1 MTLRPAEWVVIAG
14 SGLIVAFAVLVG
26 VLIYQKPPPVPFV
39 YMPSELSS
47 RGEAVYRREGCSSC
61 HEIFGN
67 GASYGPSLD
76 GVGSYRSA
84 AWLAQYLKAP
94 RAGVGKK
101 KYRLR
106 MPAYDKLDVAELDA
120 LVAYLG
126 ALKVSAERPRPVTDV
141 SELATR

>member
-1 MTLRPAEWVVIAG
+1 MIAG
-14 SGLIVAFAVLVG
+14 SGLILGFAILVG
-26 VLIYQKPPPVPFV
+26 VLIYLRPPPVPFV
-39 YMPSELSS
+39 YAQTELSA

-76 GVGSYRSA
+76 GVGSHRSA
-84 AWLAQYLKAP
+84 AWLQEYLRAP

-106 MPAYDKLDVAELDA
+106 MPAYDKLDAADLDA

-126 ALKVSAERPRPVTDV
+126 ALQEAPERLQSALDG
-141 SELATR
+141 